1 MKIKTGIKQG
11 DYMFSKINKT
21 IIEMFKKIGILKRFI
36 IAKPS
41 LKIVY
46 IVIFILL
53 FTVFLFFYGWLWQFK
68 FRGIVDLNILLMLIG
83 SIVGA
88 TALIS
93 WLSSALVDKNKNNI
107 PDIFEKENENK
118 RGDSH

>member
-1 MKIKTGIKQG
+1 
-11 DYMFSKINKT
+11 
-21 IIEMFKKIGILKRFI
+21 MFKKIGILKRFI

-93 WLSSALVDKNKNNI
+93 WLSNALVDKNKNNI
-107 PDIFEKENENK
+107 PDIFEKDNENK